1 MHHYMTAHQLAEEI
15 RKGNTS
21 ASEIA
26 RSTMERIERLDPE
39 IGAYITTTGDRVL
52 EAANRVDE
60 RLAKGE
66 AVPPLAGIPMAI
78 MDNICTQGILTTC
91 ASRMLHNF
99 IPPYSADAYERLE
112 RAGSVL
118 TGKTNL
124 DEFAMGSSTQGSAF
138 KKTYNPWDLG
148 KVPGG
153 SGGGAAAA
161 VAAGMAAFALGTDTD
176 GSIRQP
182 AALCGV
188 VGMKPTYG
196 RISRHGLVAFA
207 SSMDQA
213 GVVTRD
219 VRDCALVLNHICGHD
234 RRDSMSANVAVPDFR
249 AGLGEG
255 IKGFK
260 IGIPSEYFGEG
271 TDQGIKERVK
281 EAVKALEGLGAICD
295 EVSLPH
301 TGYALS
307 AYYII
312 SSAEASSNLA
322 RYDGIRYG
330 YKAED
335 YTDLEEL
342 FVKSRSQGF
351 GEEVKRRV
359 IMGTYFLTSGKLDAY
374 FKKAQKLRA
383 LVKADF
389 DRVFGDYDLL
399 VCPTS
404 PVVAYS
410 DEPAGKGDDHPL
422 STCLPHI
429 FTIPA
434 SLAGLPALS
443 IPCGFSKGLPV
454 GLQLI
459 GKPFG
464 EEALLRA
471 AYAYE
476 QSTEFHTMHPQV

>member
-1 MHHYMTAHQLAEEI
+1 MYHYMTAHQLAEEI
-15 RKGNTS
+15 RKGNAS

-26 RSTMERIERLDPE
+26 RSAMDRIERLDPE
-39 IGAYITTTGDRVL
+39 IGAYITATGDRAL

-91 ASRMLHNF
+91 ASRMLYNF

-112 RAGSVL
+112 QAGSVL

-124 DEFAMGSSTQGSAF
+124 DEFGIGSSTQGSAF

-161 VAAGMAAFALGTDTD
+161 VAAGMAAFALGTDTG

-196 RISRHGLVAFA
+196 RVSRHGLVAFA

-219 VRDCALVLNHICGHD
+219 VRDCALVLNHICGYN

-260 IGIPSEYFGEG
+260 VGIPSEYFEG
-271 TDQGIKERVK
+271 GTEQGIKERVQ
-281 EAVKALEGLGAICD
+281 EAVKVLEGLGAVCD

-301 TGYALS
+301 TEYALS

-312 SSAEASSNLA
+312 SSAEAGSNLG

-330 YKAED
+330 YNAKD

-359 IMGTYFLTSGKLDAY
+359 IIGTYF
-374 FKKAQKLRA
+374 
-383 LVKADF
+383 
-389 DRVFGDYDLL
+389 
-399 VCPTS
+399 
-404 PVVAYS
+404 
-410 DEPAGKGDDHPL
+410 
-422 STCLPHI
+422 
-429 FTIPA
+429 
-434 SLAGLPALS
+434 
-443 IPCGFSKGLPV
+443 
-454 GLQLI
+454 
-459 GKPFG
+459 
-464 EEALLRA
+464 
-471 AYAYE
+471 
-476 QSTEFHTMHPQV
+476 

>member
-161 VAAGMAAFALGTDTD
+161 VAAGMAAFALVPTPTGPY
-176 GSIRQP
+176 GSRRP
-182 AALCGV
+182 C
-188 VGMKPTYG
+188 
-196 RISRHGLVAFA
+196 VA
-207 SSMDQA
+207 
-213 GVVTRD
+213 
-219 VRDCALVLNHICGHD
+219 
-234 RRDSMSANVAVPDFR
+234 
-249 AGLGEG
+249 
-255 IKGFK
+255 
-260 IGIPSEYFGEG
+260 
-271 TDQGIKERVK
+271 
-281 EAVKALEGLGAICD
+281 
-295 EVSLPH
+295 
-301 TGYALS
+301 
-307 AYYII
+307 
-312 SSAEASSNLA
+312 
-322 RYDGIRYG
+322 
-330 YKAED
+330 
-335 YTDLEEL
+335 
-342 FVKSRSQGF
+342 
-351 GEEVKRRV
+351 
-359 IMGTYFLTSGKLDAY
+359 
-374 FKKAQKLRA
+374 
-383 LVKADF
+383 
-389 DRVFGDYDLL
+389 
-399 VCPTS
+399 
-404 PVVAYS
+404 
-410 DEPAGKGDDHPL
+410 
-422 STCLPHI
+422 
-429 FTIPA
+429 
-434 SLAGLPALS
+434 
-443 IPCGFSKGLPV
+443 
-454 GLQLI
+454 
-459 GKPFG
+459 
-464 EEALLRA
+464 
-471 AYAYE
+471 
-476 QSTEFHTMHPQV
+476 